1 MMRDGGIGNTP
12 VLKCALSEQD
22 GSPVYQAQHAEK
34 AFDVNHG
41 RPQVRPRT
49 DGVTTRAG
57 VGCMPGES
65 ERPVRARRAGNAAG
79 AKGPYFRG
87 ASSRGKGRAL
97 PPQDALGEDVYRAS

>member
-1 MMRDGGIGNTP
+1 MKGGGIGNTP

-41 RPQVRPRT
+41 RPQASPRT
-49 DGVTTRAG
+49 DGVTTRVG
-57 VGCMPGES
+57 VECVPGES
-65 ERPVRARRAGNAAG
+65 ERPILARRAGNAAG

-87 ASSRGKGRAL
+87 ASSRGEGRAL
-97 PPQDALGEDVYRAS
+97 PPQDAPGEDVYGAS